1 MTRSELLRLVV
12 QQAVRN
18 GFDFKA
24 WHHRALG
31 GTWTSHDAA
40 LETLAR
46 GQQYFTLLFAHDFAR
61 TFWKHGSQIAFV
73 VPSASYTR
81 RDKDGKIVHIQ
92 RKPYT
97 RRRLKPDAWKYHLR
111 EMAVAEEPLR
121 YIRRFIVP
129 AADAEAT
136 ARAALAQN
144 LGSAAAHAKASHSKN
159 AASAQPHA
167 RFPAHL
173 A

>member
-1 MTRSELLRLVV
+1 MTRPELLRLMI
-12 QQAVRN
+12 QQAARN
-18 GFDFKA
+18 GFDLET
-24 WHHRALG
+24 WHHRAVG
-31 GTWTSHDAA
+31 GIWTSEQAA
-40 LETLAR
+40 MENLAKGR
-46 GQQYFTLLFAHDFAR
+46 HYLTLLFSHDFAS

-81 RDKDGKIVHIQ
+81 LDKDGKIVHIQ

-129 AADAEAT
+129 AADAENV
-136 ARAALAQN
+136 AR
-144 LGSAAAHAKASHSKN
+144 SAAKTHVKGSLAKN
-159 AASAQPHA
+159 APSVRAHG
-167 RFPAHL
+167 RFPAHF